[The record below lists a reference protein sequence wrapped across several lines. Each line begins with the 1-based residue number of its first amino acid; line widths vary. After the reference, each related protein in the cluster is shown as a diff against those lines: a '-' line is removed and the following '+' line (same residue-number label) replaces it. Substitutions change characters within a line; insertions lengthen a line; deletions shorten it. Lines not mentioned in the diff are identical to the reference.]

1 MELRTARAGW
11 CLDVPPAEDD
21 YHADIGPTTET
32 DQPDDA
38 LDDADHVR
46 RVHMAVPGWSR
57 CVHPVLKHHR
67 SSNSVLRR
75 WKATN

>member
-1 MELRTARAGW
+1 MELRTASTGW

-21 YHADIGPTTET
+21 YEPKYRPTTKA

-46 RVHMAVPGWSR
+46 CVHVAIPSWAG
-57 CVHPVLKHHR
+57 CLHPVLKR
-67 SSNSVLRR
+67 YRRSNSVLRR
-75 WKATN
+75 WQTTN